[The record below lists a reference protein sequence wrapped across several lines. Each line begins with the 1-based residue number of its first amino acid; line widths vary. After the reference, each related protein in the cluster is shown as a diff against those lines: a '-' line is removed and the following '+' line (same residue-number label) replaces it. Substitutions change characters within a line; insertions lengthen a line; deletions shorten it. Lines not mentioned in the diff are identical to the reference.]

1 VNLHA
6 PDTGELTCKGWTIAT
21 SHAGVHKHLNLP
33 CRKNHKK
40 SYCESG
46 RPLQS
51 AFYTP
56 VFAKKVLEAMQFQ
69 DSWSLV
75 TSDLQQPAGSEQAV
89 RSESGDHQQA
99 AAVAVDDLPP
109 AEIQRLQRLSRHIHS
124 LSGHG
129 STQTLVRA
137 LQKRGVLDHVL
148 ELARR
153 LECPL
158 CLERKHVALRQPESF
173 DTIPL
178 KWQVAQSD
186 MGSLYHPITKSLRI
200 SVRFFCLWVRVV
212 ASA

>member
-1 VNLHA
+1 MNLHA
-6 PDTGELTCKGWTIAT
+6 SDAGELMCKGWTIAT
-21 SHAGVHKHLNLP
+21 FHSGVHKHLNLP
-33 CRKNHKK
+33 FQKNNKK

-56 VFAKKVLEAMQFQ
+56 VFAKKVLEAIQFQ

-89 RSESGDHQQA
+89 CSESGDHQQA

-109 AEIQRLQRLSRHIHS
+109 AEIQRLQKLSRHIHS
-124 LSGHG
+124 VSGHG

-137 LQKRGVLDHVL
+137 LQQRGVLDHVL

-158 CLERKHVALRQPESF
+158 YLERKHVAPRRSESF

-178 KWQVAQSD
+178 TWQVVQSD
-186 MGSLYHPITKSLRI
+186 MGFWYHPITTSL
-200 SVRFFCLWVRVV
+200 
-212 ASA
+212 